1 MVRVLC
7 CDVSSVTA
15 GQYQKL
21 LAMASPERKKRA
33 AGYPKR
39 EDAVCCLAAEALLR
53 YGFPDKKTETLQRGP
68 GGKPF
73 WEGAHFNLSHSGRW
87 VVLAMGDRPVGVDVE
102 CFRQNRNVEA
112 LAKRQFTPQEQRF
125 VGSSQERFLRIW
137 TAKEAR
143 LKWDGTGLRIPMNSF
158 SVLDDPM
165 GKTWLLPDGVL
176 TLWAS
181 EHPETWEKVEICEIV
196 PSTLELYSL
205 QGTEN
210 CYNRIT
216 EKYGRNDL

>member
-1 MVRVLC
+1 MTRLLV
-7 CDVSSVTA
+7 CDVSRVTEA
-15 GQYQKL
+15 QL
-21 LAMASPERKKRA
+21 TTLFTMASPERKKRA
-33 AGYPKR
+33 EGYHKQ
-39 EDAVCCLAAEALLR
+39 EDAIRCLAAEALLR
-53 YGFPDKKTETLQRGP
+53 HGFPNKTPETLQREP

-73 WEGAHFNLSHSGRW
+73 WEGAHFNLSHSGPW
-87 VVLAMGDRPVGVDVE
+87 VVLAMGDNPVGVDVE
-102 CFRQNRNVEA
+102 CFSQSRNVEA

-143 LKWDGTGLRIPMNSF
+143 LKWDGTGLRIPMS
-158 SVLDDPM
+158 SIPVLDDPM

-210 CYNRIT
+210 CYNRTT